1 MTIYRKSN
9 VAQGVPIVPMLDILT
24 ILLIFFIV
32 HTEFKH
38 QVNVLQLTLPQTHHL
53 SGKKEDDTLTL
64 LEVGREGELALGGKK
79 MTRDE
84 LRGALSELM
93 RTAPQSRIQVAAS
106 DGAPLGDLVE
116 VLDMITEVG
125 IPVEQV
131 PLRINYAAQP

>member
-1 MTIYRKSN
+1 MKIYRKSN

-64 LEVGREGELALGGKK
+64 LEVGR
-79 MTRDE
+79 
-84 LRGALSELM
+84 
-93 RTAPQSRIQVAAS
+93 TAPQSRIQVAAS
-106 DGAPLGDLVE
+106 DGAPLCDLVE
-116 VLDMITEVG
+116 VLDTITEVG

-131 PLRINYAAQP
+131 PLRINYAVQP